1 MKRAVFLINKM
12 EYREMLLN
20 GNPQFE
26 NFRNNELIEFGKMSK
41 EIINQFKEK
50 NKLILNE
57 TTNFCQQCSSREN
70 CPENECVL
78 YRIEKIIEGRK

>member
-41 EIINQFKEK
+41 EIINQFKEN

-57 TTNFCQQCSSREN
+57 TTKFCQQWSSREN